1 MLHTTFNRAFRTVF
15 QFVSNN
21 ISDIFC
27 IVCSQTAFFI
37 KKQKASGDFRII
49 FQIIFAPFIPDLRS
63 CFLRG
68 YIYIYI
74 YIYRYFY
81 HRTLRGLQNDELP
94 TLEPGTRSRV
104 SVRFMAPGHKTPLAR
119 RGGAPR
125 AGGRSPRPSGNA
137 CVDPLRLE
145 GSPEARGVPSS
156 GTGPSQNGTCSGGGI
171 GRKSRA
177 GRSTV
182 NYFRFGWT
190 RVCIRESVCTK

>member
-1 MLHTTFNRAFRTVF
+1 MLLQAGYLLTAGIVAAVAR
-15 QFVSNN
+15 FV
-21 ISDIFC
+21 DC
-27 IVCSQTAFFI
+27 VLYT
-37 KKQKASGDFRII
+37 
-49 FQIIFAPFIPDLRS
+49 
-63 CFLRG
+63 
-68 YIYIYI
+68 YIYI
-74 YIYRYFY
+74 YFY

-156 GTGPSQNGTCSGGGI
+156 GTGPSQNRTCSGGGI

-177 GRSTV
+177 GISTIDYV
-182 NYFRFGWT
+182 RFGRI
-190 RVCIRESVCTK
+190 RVWIRESACTESKNVFFRDRTAASSRIMVLFIIDREIMHA